1 MHKRWLLLLLFIP
14 VLLGAETFEPRLY
27 IQGYNP
33 LNQNRVD
40 MYKLDKGLNVYRQKP
55 YAITGLE
62 IARKEEVDFS
72 TQRVIVYTL
81 VEGLNVHPPVP
92 LSFDQYLSNMQRTA
106 FRKSLNTRIKEYSQ
120 TAQTTTSG
128 LIKEFVLDLPTI
140 ALPKS
145 VQKVLGSGASR
156 LNLDGTQKVSLQ
168 VSSTKRKQIPI
179 YETGNRS
186 TFDIKMEQET
196 NLRLTGTIGDKISVN
211 LKYNSNQDEQLF
223 DPNNVNIKYTGD
235 EDEIVQ
241 SIEAGNITLAL
252 SGSRYISYSTSSQG
266 LFGVTSKFKYGDLD
280 LTVIASK
287 EEGQKN
293 TMSYLG
299 KAQAD
304 SVVFRSRD
312 YAARTMYYLHD
323 PYELYKIYDESNI
336 GTLPQGWV
344 NNAVM
349 TDYSGAWMIN
359 NSNFLPE
366 YGTVRLFLD
375 DSIVANNFAFA
386 PGDTIFFS
394 QNDYYTPYYDELIE
408 GTDFIT
414 DYDAGF
420 ITVLK
425 GIDRRTTLAVM
436 YDRRDGIK
444 VRSEDYY
451 TEGQLPDNELIY
463 PFVIRRR
470 NQEYD
475 PADPNNVWHY
485 QMRNVYN
492 MNKTNIKSEG
502 FRLDVY
508 TRNVDNTRNYNL
520 PDSLNTGQFITYMDY
535 LRLDSTGDGLING
548 DDATINLSAGLVIF
562 PFIEPFKPLGDA
574 ILYEEEN
581 ESINYQDISFYL
593 SVQGKIGRDAI
604 DLSQSGILK
613 GSVRVKVNGLEQRE
627 NVDYLVDYDFGRIT
641 FLTPAGKDPDAK
653 IEIDYESRSLFDVAR
668 KTLAGV
674 RADWKITDYA
684 KLGGTLIYRSET
696 VADKRPRIGNENIE
710 MWMANVDGKL
720 GFKPAFITRAIDA
733 LPLIST
739 TKESEINIT
748 GEIAYTIPN
757 IYGDADS
764 KKKTSY
770 VDDME
775 SIIDAYPLGV
785 TFSTWVR
792 GSKPFGTSLA
802 KGRMNW
808 YNPKNIRR
816 DQIEDPST
824 LTEKERKETATVL
837 ALKHWPSNLYMPG
850 SGVYS
855 YSGVMKY
862 LGNQLDFS
870 QKKYIELLIKVDE
883 KEGFRPDAVLTV
895 DLGDINEDFYTEFG
909 GLNRLDTEDKNLDG
923 VLTLDEDIGL
933 DGIRHGEPGHD
944 PFDLANPNID
954 SNGDYPGINGTEG
967 NRILDTEDL
976 DGNGVLNQLDR
987 YFSYSISLADT
998 TGQNHDGWVLYR
1010 IPLTDPEYYT
1020 IVNNSSTGVQ
1030 PNLKKISY
1038 ARIWLQSDS
1047 PVRVYIAEAGVV
1059 GNKWQDFFVRDL
1071 NGRILSESEL
1081 AAFNTSY
1088 LTGIANN
1095 QKNSNHYTSPPGT
1108 VFIEDRRETSESAL
1122 SMDIANLQSDNQ
1134 IVLRQTMIDSY
1145 NLLAYESLRYW
1156 VYPEVEAGS
1165 TLGELDIFFRIGA
1178 DSLNYYQVTQK
1189 VPVVPYQNKMDQNLW
1204 QELKFDLQDIT
1215 ALKEK
1220 NPGATS
1226 DTLVVGDRTY
1236 FYRGRPTLTT
1246 IRELFLGVINPR
1258 TAEQNE
1264 PLNGTIYFNDMRVDN
1279 PYQAIGVAQRVALN
1293 TKFADFSTLDVE
1305 FESKS
1310 ENFNPVIQRGRS
1322 NTYTKTQTLNIIN
1335 KYFVNKFFPNSWG
1348 LDLPVTVRRNHTTGT
1363 PRYRANSDLLIAN
1376 ITDPEQRERE
1386 RTETLSYYAEF
1397 GYSMR
1402 TPPKSKILEY
1412 SLGKLTLSG
1421 NAEQRYSHTST
1432 AVDTTQS
1439 WRGTLGYNLNF
1450 PSDKVSFKLLKNYRL
1465 GYLPSAFSNSFT
1477 INSNKPYSWNWEL
1490 REGEYEWFPRAYS
1503 IETRVFTSDNNITW
1517 PLTSDLNATA
1527 RFNTKRDL
1535 IQKQYIGDFNIG
1547 KQTEYVQDLGLNFN
1561 PNYFPR
1567 LMNISSSVTARY
1579 TDMQRKYYENVEGE
1593 QVEVFQSDGNVNR
1606 GIRTNISLMN
1616 STLLLS
1622 LAQKMKNKIP
1632 GYGSGKK
1639 PKDPRDPKDPKDP
1652 RDPKKTEDYKK
1663 DPAYEDLSES
1673 EKDLLQRQEE
1683 EEQKRRQQQEEDDK
1697 KRQQESE
1704 DKKRQQEADELKKL
1718 QEEQD
1723 EPKAEELKP
1732 DEELKEEE
1740 KADPDSSE
1748 ELKDDEKTPE
1758 DQGTDEKKPEE
1769 VKEGEEKGKDKD
1781 KEKDKEKE
1789 KEKEKGPG
1797 INPFIFALENLAR
1810 IKNINASYQNGYTM
1824 NYTRKTELPNFAFQL
1839 GIPHSMPRDYLDAI
1853 GNDNTITLSSG
1864 LFLGRNLDSTIN
1876 FAHSFNRRYSTAS
1889 QQNNSTT
1896 FPDITLSLMNWE
1908 KWVGLSRFLQGAR
1921 LNTGF
1926 QYTTRASGDIDWVK
1940 PKQESTTIAMSPV
1953 IGFTGNI
1960 INKIN
1965 TNISFSVSQTENIT
1979 DMDAYDII
1987 KTSNTQSL
1995 NGNISYSF
2003 TAGKGF
2009 SIPFTGKKIHISN
2022 QLTSSLGF
2030 SYENTEDLTKGRD
2043 ASQVD
2048 RSNSRLAITP
2058 GATYQ
2063 FDKNIRGGLT
2073 SSYEI
2078 NTDRKRDDGSR
2089 IFSLRVWVEVNL

>member
-1 MHKRWLLLLLFIP
+1 MHKRWLLLLLLIP
-14 VLLGAETFEPRLY
+14 ILLGAESFEPRLC

-33 LNQNRVD
+33 LVHNRVD
-40 MYKLDKGLNVYRQKP
+40 IYKLDKGLNVYRLKP
-55 YAITGLE
+55 YAIPALE
-62 IARKEEVDFS
+62 IARKEEVDFA
-72 TQRVIVYTL
+72 TQRVLIYTL
-81 VEGLNVHPPVP
+81 VEGLNLHPPVP
-92 LSFDQYLSNMQRTA
+92 LSFDQYLNNMQRYT
-106 FRKSLNTRIKEYSQ
+106 FRKSLNARIKEYTQ
-120 TAQTTTSG
+120 TATTTTSG
-128 LIKEFVLDLPTI
+128 LIGEFVLDLPSI
-140 ALPKS
+140 ALPKG
-145 VQKVLGSGASR
+145 VQKVLGSGSSR
-156 LNLDGTQKVSLQ
+156 LNLDGTQKVTIQ
-168 VSSTKRKQIPI
+168 VSSKKRKQIPI
-179 YETGNRS
+179 YETGSRS

-196 NLRLTGTIGDKISVN
+196 NLRLSGTIGDKISVN

-235 EDEIVQ
+235 EDEVVQ
-241 SIEAGNITLAL
+241 LIEAGNITLAL

-293 TMSYLG
+293 TMSYVG

-323 PYELYKIYDESNI
+323 PYELYQIYDESNI
-336 GTLPQGWV
+336 GSMPGGWL

-349 TDYSGAWMIN
+349 TDPAGAWKIN
-359 NSNFLPE
+359 NGNFLPE

-386 PGDTIFFS
+386 PGDTIFFNEYDS
-394 QNDYYTPYYDELIE
+394 YIPYYDELIE

-420 ITVLK
+420 LTVLK
-425 GIDRRTTLAVM
+425 AIDRRSTLAVM

-444 VRSEDYY
+444 VRSQDFY
-451 TEGQLPDNELIY
+451 TEGQNPDNELIY

-470 NQEYD
+470 NQEFD
-475 PADPNNVWHY
+475 PDDPNNVWHY
-485 QMRNVYN
+485 QMRNIYN
-492 MNKTNIKSEG
+492 MNKTNIKSDG

-508 TRNVDNTRNYNL
+508 TLNVDNTRNYNL

-562 PFIEPFKPLGDA
+562 PFLEPFKPLGDLV
-574 ILYEEEN
+574 LYEEEN
-581 ESINYQDISFYL
+581 ESINYQDIRFYL
-593 SVQGKIGRDAI
+593 SVKGKIGRDAI

-653 IEIDYESRSLFDVAR
+653 IEIDYESRSMFDVAR

-684 KLGGTLIYRSET
+684 KIGGTMIYRSET
-696 VADKRPRIGNENIE
+696 VSDKRPRIGNENIE

-739 TKESEINIT
+739 TKESEISLS

-757 IYGDADS
+757 IYGDSDS
-764 KKKTSY
+764 KKKIAY

-775 SIIDAYPLGV
+775 SIIDSYPLGV
-785 TFSTWVR
+785 TLSTWLR
-792 GSKPFGTSLA
+792 GSKPFGISLA

-816 DQIEDPST
+816 EQIEDPST
-824 LTEKERKETATVL
+824 LNERERKETATVL

-850 SGVYS
+850 SGVQS

-870 QKKYIELLIKVDE
+870 QKKYIELMVKVDDKQGE
-883 KEGFRPDAVLTV
+883 RPDVTLTV

-909 GLNRLDTEDKNLDG
+909 GLNRLDTEDTNLDG

-933 DGIRHGEPGHD
+933 DGIQHGEPGHD
-944 PFDLANPNID
+944 PFDLASPSID
-954 SNGDYPGINGTEG
+954 GNGDYPGINGTEG
-967 NRILDTEDL
+967 NRVLDTEDL

-1030 PNLKKISY
+1030 PSLKKVSY

-1047 PVRVYIAEAGVV
+1047 PVRVYLAEASIV
-1059 GNKWQDFFVRDL
+1059 GNKWQDFFARDL

-1081 AAFNTSY
+1081 AAYNTTY
-1088 LTGIANN
+1088 LTGIVNN

-1108 VFIEDRRETSESAL
+1108 VYTEDRRETSESAL
-1122 SMDIANLQSDNQ
+1122 SVDIANLQSDQQ
-1134 IVLRQTMIDSY
+1134 IVFRQSMIDSY
-1145 NLLAYESLRYW
+1145 NLLAYENLRYW
-1156 VYPEVEAGS
+1156 VYPEVEVGS
-1165 TLGELDIFFRIGA
+1165 TLQELDIFFRIGA

-1189 VPVVPYQNKMDQNLW
+1189 VPVVAYQNKMSQNLW
-1204 QELKFDLQDIT
+1204 KELVYDLQAIT

-1226 DTLVVGDRTY
+1226 DTLIVGDKTY
-1236 FYRGRPTLTT
+1236 FFRGRPTLTT

-1258 TAEQNE
+1258 TEQQNA
-1264 PLNGTIYFNDMRVDN
+1264 PFSGTMYFNDMRVEN
-1279 PYQAIGVAQRVALN
+1279 PYQDIGVAQRVSLN

-1310 ENFNPVIQRGRS
+1310 ENFNPVIQRGRA
-1322 NTYTKTQTLNIIN
+1322 NTYTKTQSFNVIN

-1348 LDLPVTVRRNHTTGT
+1348 LDMPVTLRRNHSTGA
-1363 PRYRANSDLLIAN
+1363 PRFRANSDLLISN
-1376 ITDPEQRERE
+1376 IIDPEQRKRE
-1386 RTETLSYYAEF
+1386 RSETLSYYGEF
-1397 GYSMR
+1397 GYSLR
-1402 TPPKSKILEY
+1402 TPPKNKILEY
-1412 SLGKLTLSG
+1412 TVGKLTLSG

-1432 AVDTTQS
+1432 AVDTTLS
-1439 WRGTLGYNLNF
+1439 WRGTMGYNLNF
-1450 PSDKVSFKLLKNYRL
+1450 PADKVSFRLLKNYRL

-1477 INSNKPYSWNWEL
+1477 INSNRPYSWNWEL
-1490 REGEYEWFPRAYS
+1490 REGEYDWYPRSYS
-1503 IETRVFTSDNNITW
+1503 IETKVFTCDNNITW

-1535 IQKQYIGDFNIG
+1535 IQKQYFSEINIG

-1561 PNYFPR
+1561 PSYFPR
-1567 LMNISSSVTARY
+1567 LMTVSSSVTARY
-1579 TDMQRKYYENVEGE
+1579 TDMQRKYYENVEGQ

-1606 GIRTNISLMN
+1606 GIRTNFSLMN
-1616 STLLLS
+1616 STLLSS
-1622 LAQKMKNKIP
+1622 LVQNLKSKIP
-1632 GYGSGKK
+1632 GYGTA
-1639 PKDPRDPKDPKDP
+1639 KDPKQD
-1652 RDPKKTEDYKK
+1652 
-1663 DPAYEDLSES
+1663 
-1673 EKDLLQRQEE
+1673 
-1683 EEQKRRQQQEEDDK
+1683 EDDK
-1697 KRQQESE
+1697 KDKIYEGLSEGEKVLLQKQEEELKRKQQEADDLKRRQEELDKKKQQEAE
-1704 DKKRQQEADELKKL
+1704 DQKRQQEELDKPEG
-1718 QEEQD
+1718 EEA
-1723 EPKAEELKP
+1723 KT

-1740 KADPDSSE
+1740 KKPEEEEAAKPDPDAQE

-1758 DQGTDEKKPEE
+1758 GTDAD
-1769 VKEGEEKGKDKD
+1769 EEKPKEEEPK
-1781 KEKDKEKE
+1781 KEKR
-1789 KEKEKGPG
+1789 PP

-1810 IKNINASYQNGYTM
+1810 VKNITSSYQNSYTM
-1824 NYTRKTELPNFAFQL
+1824 NYTRKTELPDFAFQL
-1839 GIPHSMPRDYLDAI
+1839 GVPHSMPRDYLDAI
-1853 GNDNTITLSSG
+1853 GNDNTITMASG
-1864 LFLGRNLDSTIN
+1864 LFLGRNLDSTIS

-1889 QQNNSTT
+1889 QQNTSTT
-1896 FPDITLSLMNWE
+1896 FPDVTLSLMNWE
-1908 KWVGLSRFLQGAR
+1908 KWVGLSKYLQGAR

-1926 QYTTRASGDIDWVK
+1926 QYTTRASGDIDWIK
-1940 PKQESTTIAMSPV
+1940 PKQESSTISMSPL

-1965 TNISFSVSQTENIT
+1965 TNISFSVAQTENIT

-2003 TAGKGF
+2003 TAGRGF
-2009 SIPFTGKKIHISN
+2009 TIPFTGKKIHINN
-2022 QLTSSLGF
+2022 QLTSSVGIN
-2030 SYENTEDLTKGRD
+2030 YENAEDLTKGRD
-2043 ASQVD
+2043 TSQVD
-2048 RSNSRLAITP
+2048 RSNSRIAITP

-2078 NTDRKRDDGSR
+2078 TTDRKRDDGSR
-2089 IFSLRVWVEVNL
+2089 IFSLGVWVEVNL

>member
-1 MHKRWLLLLLFIP
+1 MHKRRLLLLLIVIP
-14 VLLGAETFEPRLY
+14 ILLGAETFEPRLY

-40 MYKLDKGLNVYRQKP
+40 VYKLDKGLNVYRQKP
-55 YAITGLE
+55 YLIPTLE
-62 IARKEEVDFS
+62 IGRKEEVNF
-72 TQRVIVYTL
+72 QAQQVLVYTL
-81 VEGLNVHPPVP
+81 VENLDLYPPVP
-92 LSFDQYLSNMQRTA
+92 ISFDQYLSNMQRFA
-106 FRKSLNTRIKEYSQ
+106 FRKSLNARIKEYSQ
-120 TAQTTTSG
+120 TAQTATSG
-128 LIKEFVLDLPTI
+128 LIGEFVLDLPSI
-140 ALPKS
+140 ALPKG
-145 VQKVLGSGASR
+145 VQKVLGSGSSR
-156 LNLDGTQKVSLQ
+156 LNLDGTQKVTIQ

-179 YETGNRS
+179 YETGHRS

-211 LKYNSNQDEQLF
+211 LKYNSKQDEQLF

-235 EDEIVQ
+235 EDEVVQ

-293 TMSYLG
+293 SMSYVG

-323 PYELYKIYDESNI
+323 PYELYQIYDESNI
-336 GTLPQGWV
+336 GSMPQGWA

-349 TDYSGAWMIN
+349 TDPAGAWKIN
-359 NSNFLPE
+359 NANFLPE
-366 YGTVRLFLD
+366 YGTVRLFMD

-394 QNDYYTPYYDELIE
+394 ANDYYVPYYDELIE

-414 DYDAGF
+414 DYDSGF

-444 VRSEDYY
+444 VRSEDFF
-451 TEGQLPDNELIY
+451 TEGQMPDNELIY
-463 PFVIRRR
+463 PFVLRRR

-475 PADPNNVWHY
+475 PDDPNNVWHY

-508 TRNVDNTRNYNL
+508 TLNVDNTRNYNL
-520 PDSLNTGQFITYMDY
+520 PDSLNTGLFITYMDY

-562 PFIEPFKPLGDA
+562 PFIEPFKPLGDEV
-574 ILYEEEN
+574 LYEEEN

-593 SVQGKIGRDAI
+593 SVKGKIGRDAI
-604 DLSQSGILK
+604 DLSQTGILK

-653 IEIDYESRSLFDVAR
+653 IEIDYESRSMFEVAR
-668 KTLAGV
+668 KTLAGM

-684 KLGGTLIYRSET
+684 KVGGTLIYRSET
-696 VADKRPRIGNENIE
+696 VSDKRPRIGNENIE

-739 TKESEINIT
+739 TKESEINIS

-757 IYGDADS
+757 IYGDS
-764 KKKTSY
+764 ETKKKIAY

-775 SIIDAYPLGV
+775 SIIDSYPLGI
-785 TFSTWVR
+785 TFATWVR

-816 DQIEDPST
+816 EQIEDPST
-824 LTEKERKETATVL
+824 LTERERKEVATVL
-837 ALKHWPSNLYMPG
+837 ALRHWPSNLYIPG
-850 SGVYS
+850 SGVQS

-870 QKKYIELLIKVDE
+870 QKKYIELMVKVDD
-883 KEGFRPDAVLTV
+883 KEGDRPDVILTV
-895 DLGDINEDFYTEFG
+895 DLGDMNEDFYTEFG
-909 GLNRLDTEDKNLDG
+909 GLNRLDTEDENLDG

-933 DGIRHGEPGHD
+933 DGIRYGEAGHD

-954 SNGDYPGINGTEG
+954 ANGDYPGINGTEG
-967 NRILDTEDL
+967 NRVLDTEDL

-1038 ARIWLQSDS
+1038 ARIRLQSDS
-1047 PVRVYIAEAGVV
+1047 AARVYLAEAAIV
-1059 GNKWQDFFVRDL
+1059 GNKWQDFFVRDN

-1081 AAFNTSY
+1081 ASYNTTY

-1108 VFIEDRRETSESAL
+1108 VYTEDRRETSESAL
-1122 SMDIANLQSDNQ
+1122 SVDIANLQSNNQ
-1134 IVLRQTMIDSY
+1134 IILRQTMIDSY

-1156 VYPEVEAGS
+1156 VYPEVDEGS
-1165 TLGELDIFFRIGA
+1165 NLQELDIFFRIGA
-1178 DSLNYYQVTQK
+1178 DSLNYYQITQRI
-1189 VPVVPYQNKMDQNLW
+1189 PVVGYQSKMDQNLW
-1204 QELKFDLQDIT
+1204 QELKYDLQEIT

-1226 DTLVVGDRTY
+1226 DTLVVGDKTY
-1236 FYRGRPTLTT
+1236 YYRGRPTLTT
-1246 IRELFLGVINPR
+1246 IRELFLGVMNPR
-1258 TAEQNE
+1258 TAEQDA
-1264 PLNGTIYFNDMRVDN
+1264 PLSGTIYYNDMRVYD
-1279 PYQAIGVAQRVALN
+1279 PYQDIGVAQRVSLN

-1310 ENFNPVIQRGRS
+1310 ENFNPLIQRGRA
-1322 NTYTKTQTLNIIN
+1322 NTYTKTQTLNVIN
-1335 KYFVNKFFPNSWG
+1335 KYFMNKFFPNSWG
-1348 LDLPVTVRRNHTTGT
+1348 LDMPVTLRRNHTTGE
-1363 PRYRANSDLLIAN
+1363 PRFRANSDLLIAS

-1386 RTETLSYYAEF
+1386 RTETLSYYGEF

-1402 TPPKSKILEY
+1402 TPPKYKILEY
-1412 SLGKLTLSG
+1412 TIGKVTLSG

-1432 AVDTTQS
+1432 AVDTTLS

-1450 PSDKVSFKLLKNYRL
+1450 PAEKVSFKLLKNYRL
-1465 GYLPSAFSNSFT
+1465 GFLPSAFSNSFT
-1477 INSNKPYSWNWEL
+1477 INSNRPNSWNWEL
-1490 REGEYEWFPRAYS
+1490 REGEYDWYPRSYS
-1503 IETRVFTSDNNITW
+1503 IDTKVFTSDNNITW

-1535 IQKQYIGDFNIG
+1535 IQKLYIGDINIG
-1547 KQTEYVQDLGLNFN
+1547 RQTEYVQDLGLNFN

-1567 LMNISSSVTARY
+1567 LMNVSSSITARY
-1579 TDMQRKYYENVEGE
+1579 TDMQRKYYENVDGQ

-1606 GIRTNISLMN
+1606 GFRTNISLMN
-1616 STLLLS
+1616 STLLSS
-1622 LAQKMKNKIP
+1622 LAQNMKSKIP
-1632 GYGSGKK
+1632 GYGAGKG
-1639 PKDPRDPKDPKDP
+1639 PKDPKQS
-1652 RDPKKTEDYKK
+1652 EDYKQDK
-1663 DPAYEDLSES
+1663 IYEDLSEG
-1673 EKDLLQRQEE
+1673 EKELLKKQQEE
-1683 EEQKRRQQQEEDDK
+1683 EERKKKQLQEEEIK
-1697 KRQQESE
+1697 QKQEEAE
-1704 DKKRQQEADELKKL
+1704 DRPDQQEADDLKKK

-1723 EPKAEELKP
+1723 KSEG
-1732 DEELKEEE
+1732 EEE
-1740 KADPDSSE
+1740 KTDEMLKDEEKKREEAAELDPDLKE
-1748 ELKDDEKTPE
+1748 ELKDDEKDPE
-1758 DQGTDEKKPEE
+1758 AKEAEEDKPE
-1769 VKEGEEKGKDKD
+1769 
-1781 KEKDKEKE
+1781 EKE

-1797 INPFIFALENLAR
+1797 INPLIFAIENLAR
-1810 IKNINASYQNGYTM
+1810 IKNINASYQNSYTM
-1824 NYTRKTELPNFAFQL
+1824 NYTRKTDLPNFAFQL

-1853 GNDNTITLSSG
+1853 GDDNTITLSSG

-1889 QQNNSTT
+1889 QQNTSTT
-1896 FPDITLSLMNWE
+1896 FPDLTLSLMNWE
-1908 KWVGLSRFLQGAR
+1908 PWVGLSKYLQGAR

-1940 PKQESTTIAMSPV
+1940 PKQESSTVSLSPL

-2003 TAGKGF
+2003 IAGRGF
-2009 SIPFTGKKIHISN
+2009 TIPFTGKKIHINN
-2022 QLTSSLGF
+2022 QLTSSLGIN
-2030 SYENTEDLTKGRD
+2030 YENTEDITKGRD

-2048 RSNSRLAITP
+2048 RSNSRIAFTP
-2058 GATYQ
+2058 SATYQ

-2089 IFSLRVWVEVNL
+2089 VFSMGIWVEVNL

>member
-1 MHKRWLLLLLFIP
+1 MHKRWLLLLTLIP
-14 VLLGAETFEPRLY
+14 VLLGAETFGPRLY
-27 IQGYNP
+27 IQGYQP
-33 LNQNRVD
+33 LVHNRVD
-40 MYKLDKGLNVYRQKP
+40 IYKLDKGLNVYRQKP
-55 YAITGLE
+55 YAIPALE
-62 IARKEEVDFS
+62 ISRKEEVDFA
-72 TQRVIVYTL
+72 TQRVIVFTL
-81 VEGLNVHPPVP
+81 VEGLNLHPPVP
-92 LSFDQYLSNMQRTA
+92 LSFDQYLSNMQRYT
-106 FRKSLNTRIKEYSQ
+106 FRKSLNARVKEYTS
-120 TAQTTTSG
+120 TAETATSG
-128 LIKEFVLDLPTI
+128 LIGEFVLDLPSI
-140 ALPKS
+140 ALPRG
-145 VQKVLGSGASR
+145 VQKVLGSGSSR
-156 LNLDGTQKVSLQ
+156 LNLDGTQKVTLQ

-179 YETGNRS
+179 YETGSRS

-223 DPNNVNIKYTGD
+223 DPNNVNLKYTGD

-293 TMSYLG
+293 TMSYVG

-304 SVVFRSRD
+304 SVIFRSRD

-323 PYELYKIYDESNI
+323 PYELYEIYDESNI
-336 GTLPQGWV
+336 GAMPRGWI

-349 TDYSGAWMIN
+349 TDPSGAWMIN
-359 NSNFLPE
+359 NANFLPE
-366 YGTVRLFLD
+366 YGTVRLFMD
-375 DSIVANNFAFA
+375 DSIVSNNFAFA
-386 PGDTIFFS
+386 PGDTIFFNEYDS
-394 QNDYYTPYYDELIE
+394 YIPYYDELIE

-425 GIDRRTTLAVM
+425 AIDRRTTLAVM
-436 YDRRDGIK
+436 YDRRDGIE
-444 VRSEDYY
+444 VRSEDYF

-475 PADPNNVWHY
+475 PDDPNNVWHY

-562 PFIEPFKPLGDA
+562 PFIEPFKPLGDG

-581 ESINYQDISFYL
+581 ESISYQDISFYL
-593 SVQGKIGRDAI
+593 SVKGKIGRDAI

-613 GSVRVKVNGLEQRE
+613 GSVRVKVNGLEQKE
-627 NVDYLVDYDFGRIT
+627 NTDYLVDYDFGRIT

-653 IEIDYESRSLFDVAR
+653 IEIDYESRSMFDVAR
-668 KTLAGV
+668 KTLAGM
-674 RADWKITDYA
+674 RADWEITDFA
-684 KLGGTLIYRSET
+684 KVGGTLIYRSET

-720 GFKPAFITRAIDA
+720 GFKPAFITRFIDA
-733 LPLIST
+733 MPLIST
-739 TKESEINIT
+739 TKESEINLS

-757 IYGDADS
+757 IYGDSES
-764 KKKTSY
+764 KKKIAY

-775 SIIDAYPLGV
+775 SIIDSYPLGI

-802 KGRMNW
+802 KGKMNW

-816 DQIEDPST
+816 EQIEDPST
-824 LTEKERKETATVL
+824 LTERERRETATVL
-837 ALKHWPSNLYMPG
+837 ALRHWPSSLYIPG
-850 SGVYS
+850 SGVQS
-855 YSGVMKY
+855 WSGVMKY

-870 QKKYIELLIKVDE
+870 QKKYIELMIKVDE
-883 KEGFRPDAVLTV
+883 LEGDRPDVILTV

-944 PFDLANPNID
+944 PFDLADPSID
-954 SNGDYPGINGTEG
+954 ANGDYPGINGTEG
-967 NRILDTEDL
+967 NRVLDTEDL

-1047 PVRVYIAEAGVV
+1047 PARVYLAEASVV
-1059 GNKWQDFFVRDL
+1059 GNKWQDFFVRDM

-1081 AAFNTSY
+1081 AAYNTTY
-1088 LTGIANN
+1088 LTGIVNN

-1108 VFIEDRRETSESAL
+1108 VYTEDRRETSESAL
-1122 SMDIANLQSDNQ
+1122 SLDIANLQSNNQ
-1134 IVLRQTMIDSY
+1134 IVLRQSMIDSY
-1145 NLLAYESLRYW
+1145 NLLAYEKLRYW
-1156 VYPEVEAGS
+1156 IYPEVEAGS
-1165 TLGELDIFFRIGA
+1165 TLQDLEIFFRIGA
-1178 DSLNYYQVTQK
+1178 DSLNYYQVTQR
-1189 VPVVPYQNKMDQNLW
+1189 VPVVEYQSKMNQNLW

-1220 NPGATS
+1220 KPGATS
-1226 DTLVVGDRTY
+1226 DTLVVGDKTY
-1236 FYRGRPTLTT
+1236 FFRGRPTLTT
-1246 IRELFLGVINPR
+1246 IRELCLGVINPR
-1258 TAEQNE
+1258 TQEQDE
-1264 PLNGTIYFNDMRVDN
+1264 PLTGTIYYNDMRVEN
-1279 PYQAIGVAQRVALN
+1279 PYQDIGVAQRVSLN

-1310 ENFNPVIQRGRS
+1310 ENFNPVIQRGRA
-1322 NTYTKTQTLNIIN
+1322 NTYTRTQTLNVIN

-1348 LDLPVTVRRNHTTGT
+1348 LDMPVTLRRNHTTGE

-1386 RTETLSYYAEF
+1386 RTETLSYYGEF

-1402 TPPKSKILEY
+1402 KPPKSKILEY
-1412 SLGKLTLSG
+1412 TVGKVTLSG
-1421 NAEQRYSHTST
+1421 NAEQRFSHTST
-1432 AVDTTQS
+1432 AVDTTLS

-1450 PSDKVSFKLLKNYRL
+1450 PAEKVSIRLFKNYRL
-1465 GYLPSAFSNSFT
+1465 GFFPSAFSNSFT
-1477 INSNKPYSWNWEL
+1477 INSNMPSSWNWEL
-1490 REGEYEWFPRAYS
+1490 REGEYDWYPRSYS
-1503 IETRVFTSDNNITW
+1503 IDTKVFTSDNNITW

-1535 IQKQYIGDFNIG
+1535 IQKQYISKINIG

-1561 PNYFPR
+1561 PNYFPKV
-1567 LMNISSSVTARY
+1567 MNLSSSATARF
-1579 TDMQRKYYENVEGE
+1579 TDMQRKYYENVEGQ

-1606 GIRTNISLMN
+1606 GLRTNISLMN
-1616 STLLLS
+1616 STLLS
-1622 LAQKMKNKIP
+1622 SWVQKLKSKIP
-1632 GYGSGKK
+1632 GYGSGK
-1639 PKDPRDPKDPKDP
+1639 DPKAD
-1652 RDPKKTEDYKK
+1652 EEYKQDK
-1663 DPAYEDLSES
+1663 IYEDLSEGEIELLKQQEQELKKKQQ
-1673 EKDLLQRQEE
+1673 EKEDEE
-1683 EEQKRRQQQEEDDK
+1683 KRRQQEEERLK
-1697 KRQQESE
+1697 KE
-1704 DKKRQQEADELKKL
+1704 QEAGEQIEPEDEKTKT
-1718 QEEQD
+1718 
-1723 EPKAEELKP
+1723 

-1740 KADPDSSE
+1740 EKPEETAELDPDKPKEPKEDEGTPKDAEKEKPE
-1748 ELKDDEKTPE
+1748 ELKD
-1758 DQGTDEKKPEE
+1758 
-1769 VKEGEEKGKDKD
+1769 GETEAG
-1781 KEKDKEKE
+1781 KEKE
-1789 KEKEKGPG
+1789 KEKE
-1797 INPFIFALENLAR
+1797 
-1810 IKNINASYQNGYTM
+1810 
-1824 NYTRKTELPNFAFQL
+1824 
-1839 GIPHSMPRDYLDAI
+1839 
-1853 GNDNTITLSSG
+1853 
-1864 LFLGRNLDSTIN
+1864 
-1876 FAHSFNRRYSTAS
+1876 
-1889 QQNNSTT
+1889 
-1896 FPDITLSLMNWE
+1896 
-1908 KWVGLSRFLQGAR
+1908 
-1921 LNTGF
+1921 
-1926 QYTTRASGDIDWVK
+1926 
-1940 PKQESTTIAMSPV
+1940 
-1953 IGFTGNI
+1953 
-1960 INKIN
+1960 
-1965 TNISFSVSQTENIT
+1965 
-1979 DMDAYDII
+1979 
-1987 KTSNTQSL
+1987 
-1995 NGNISYSF
+1995 
-2003 TAGKGF
+2003 
-2009 SIPFTGKKIHISN
+2009 
-2022 QLTSSLGF
+2022 
-2030 SYENTEDLTKGRD
+2030 
-2043 ASQVD
+2043 
-2048 RSNSRLAITP
+2048 
-2058 GATYQ
+2058 
-2063 FDKNIRGGLT
+2063 
-2073 SSYEI
+2073 
-2078 NTDRKRDDGSR
+2078 
-2089 IFSLRVWVEVNL
+2089 